1 MTVDFGDTCS
11 KSGYQEENW
20 KARTDEREVVGNI
33 GTVVAE
39 VICVIF
45 PLGVQSRVDWIG
57 WVEGKLSEGFF
68 VAIGNLRIGK

>member
-20 KARTDEREVVGNI
+20 KARTDVREVVGNI

-39 VICVIF
+39 VICVF
-45 PLGVQSRVDWIG
+45 LLESKVDWIG
-57 WVEGKLSEGFF
+57 WMKSELSEGFF
-68 VAIGNLRIGK
+68 VAIGILRIGK